1 MGKVIIFEGLDCSGK
16 DTQINTLKTTLIN
29 QAKSVLVVDTLNVKQ
44 WPLAEIIRNKLSG
57 TIESNP
63 EELLA
68 LFIAQLHNVYRYIRD
83 NISNYDYVLVN
94 RYIYSTI
101 AYAQNIIN
109 DLSYVI
115 IKSLGP
121 SINFKQEGIDTK
133 IVFLDIPVD
142 VSISRLANNRNKT
155 DITETEEKLKQVYNN
170 YKNYF
175 YILGID
181 IYKINATY
189 SAKKIS
195 TEIADAIINNNEKYL
210 YAYSY

>member
-29 QAKSVLVVDTLNVKQ
+29 QAKSVLVVDTLNIKQ

-57 TIESNP
+57 INESNP
-63 EELLA
+63 KELLA
-68 LFIAQLHNVYRYIRD
+68 LFIAQLHNVHRFIRD
-83 NISNYDYVLVN
+83 NISNYDYILVN

-101 AYAQNIIN
+101 AYAQNIVN

-121 SINFKQEGIDTK
+121 SINFKQEGIDAK

-142 VSISRLANNRNKT
+142 VSVSRLANNRDKT
-155 DITETEEKLKQVYNN
+155 DIIETEEKLKQVYNN

-175 YILGID
+175 YVLGVD

-189 SAKKIS
+189 SVKKIS
-195 TEIADAIINNNEKYL
+195 AEIADAVINNNEKYL
-210 YAYSY
+210 YAY